1 MFDTVKVGKIIS
13 QKRKEHNMTQL
24 ALADKLGVSFQAVSN
39 WERGNSMPDI
49 SKLPELAALFGCSIE
64 ELLGGGQPAERVEKI
79 AKGEAGDM
87 SLGELAEV
95 APVLMPDQLDEAVQH
110 AARSGE
116 PEEGAE
122 EDAEDEGA
130 GAEEDQDEDGDEAPR
145 SRRGERKERKA
156 KRRRIGELVA
166 LAPFLSKE
174 RLEQIAEEF
183 LDGGYSV
190 GDLIP
195 LALFLSEEMLNKF
208 AERAEAGDGD
218 VIALAPFLSQ
228 ETLGK
233 IAARTEMASGT
244 LVGLAPFLSKAALN
258 ELVLT
263 ALERGEKINQG
274 LLPFLSED
282 VLIEAIR
289 RRTKQ

>member
-95 APVLMPDQLDEAVQH
+95 APVLMPDQLDEAVQR

-122 EDAEDEGA
+122 EDAGGEGA

-145 SRRGERKERKA
+145 PRRGERKERKA

-166 LAPFLSKE
+166 LAPFLS
-174 RLEQIAEEF
+174 
-183 LDGGYSV
+183 
-190 GDLIP
+190 
-195 LALFLSEEMLNKF
+195 
-208 AERAEAGDGD
+208 
-218 VIALAPFLSQ
+218 Q

-233 IAARTEMASGT
+233 IAERTEMASGT